1 MMTVLLVLTVPL
13 SIRNNL
19 KVDGG
24 ASRLALGQWGV
35 RDLFLNVNLLSSVCH
50 LNLIFSLFNIGPLCL
65 LKEVRLHPSRE

>member
-13 SIRNNL
+13 SIRNGL

-50 LNLIFSLFNIGPLCL
+50 LNLIF
-65 LKEVRLHPSRE
+65 